1 VPVDLATAA
10 AQAPPTWST
19 WRDALRVIFSSPYLR
34 RTALVALVVGTILFA
49 INQLDVVLQHNA
61 TPVTYLKSAITF
73 LVPFCVA
80 NYGVLVAT
88 RAPRKRT
95 RR

>member
-1 VPVDLATAA
+1 MPVDLATASV
-10 AQAPPTWST
+10 QAPPTWST
-19 WRDALRVIFSSPYLR
+19 WREALRVVFSWTYLR
-34 RTALVALVVGTILFA
+34 RTALIALVVGTILFA

-61 TPVTYLKSAITF
+61 TAVTYLKSAITF

-88 RAPRKRT
+88 RAPRKRMPQ
-95 RR
+95 